1 MAPIFSKGDHIC
13 RCYGGRMGNLE
24 ITLPSNKG
32 GDSYECDNG
41 TRARHCPERATV
53 GARVRTKG

>member
-1 MAPIFSKGDHIC
+1 
-13 RCYGGRMGNLE
+13 MGNLE

-41 TRARHCPERATV
+41 TRARYCSETAPV